1 MRPPEP
7 PEPGDWVFLAGA
19 TGQIGTAV
27 AEVLAKQRVNL
38 VVHDSGRTSG
48 ADKLAGQ
55 LRALYGVQAVSITA
69 DITDAEQ
76 LSRMRAEL
84 VTRGV
89 ASLRA
94 VLNSTTGYPGWPVE
108 LTQLSEVEFRRV
120 VDVDLVGSFL
130 LVRSLL
136 PLLVE
141 RPGARVVLFSSVAG
155 LRGRPGAA
163 HLCAAKAGI
172 AGLVVALAKEL
183 GPRGVAVNAVAP
195 GPVIADESAEHEFP
209 AGVAPSTAQQ
219 VADAAVYLAS
229 DRSSPIQGQVLVVNG
244 GQP

>member
-1 MRPPEP
+1 M
-7 PEPGDWVFLAGA
+7 
-19 TGQIGTAV
+19 
-27 AEVLAKQRVNL
+27 
-38 VVHDSGRTSG
+38 
-48 ADKLAGQ
+48 
-55 LRALYGVQAVSITA
+55 
-69 DITDAEQ
+69 
-76 LSRMRAEL
+76 
-84 VTRGV
+84 
-89 ASLRA
+89 
-94 VLNSTTGYPGWPVE
+94 
-108 LTQLSEVEFRRV
+108 
-120 VDVDLVGSFL
+120 
-130 LVRSLL
+130 
-136 PLLVE
+136 
-141 RPGARVVLFSSVAG
+141 VLFSSVAG